1 MGVEEGERCRNVFLF
16 RLSADLRNDYDAQE
30 GRYKVIWERE
40 FKLPW
45 REAGPP
51 NYLDDKVD
59 SDQ

>member
-1 MGVEEGERCRNVFLF
+1 VCGLGCGDEGLGFNVHGGNLGGMNISFTLT
-16 RLSADLRNDYDAQE
+16 
-30 GRYKVIWERE
+30 WERE

-51 NYLDDKVD
+51 NYHDDKVN